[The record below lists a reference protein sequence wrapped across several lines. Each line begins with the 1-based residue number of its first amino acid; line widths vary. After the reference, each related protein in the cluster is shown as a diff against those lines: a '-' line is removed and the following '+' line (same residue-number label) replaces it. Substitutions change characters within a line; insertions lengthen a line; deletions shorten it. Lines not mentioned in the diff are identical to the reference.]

1 MVDIN
6 LKNYC
11 SFLLPVTISGLYT
24 VILCF
29 REVLQILE
37 IQQRKTQN
45 LVYI

>member
-1 MVDIN
+1 MADTN
-6 LKNYC
+6 LKKYC
-11 SFLLPVTISGLYT
+11 SFLLPETISGLYT

-37 IQQRKTQN
+37 IQKRKTQN